1 MNMLSRGL
9 LCYMSGISTFPKA
22 GRRADATG
30 EMRRPPVALS
40 EVFAETVA
48 DAAVAG
54 FVLSHLVKGSDPVLW
69 IQDRLSRRETG
80 QPHISGLGT
89 GRAVL
94 LLEIAR
100 PADVLI
106 AAEEG
111 LRCKV
116 LLAVVAEI
124 WGDPPALNFTATKR
138 LALRAEAM
146 GVPCWLI
153 RHGGTPN
160 LSAARDRWRITSLP
174 SAPDPDDARAP
185 GDPRWRLEL
194 FRSRDKQ
201 PGIWVAQHDRAA
213 DRVDLSAPVP
223 DGTLAEDTGTAGQ
236 RATR

>member
-1 MNMLSRGL
+1 MCGS
-9 LCYMSGISTFPKA
+9 A
-22 GRRADATG
+22 
-30 EMRRPPVALS
+30 VALS
-40 EVFAETVA
+40 EVFAETAA
-48 DAAVAG
+48 DAGTTG
-54 FVLSHLVKGSDPVLW
+54 FILSQITKGSAPVLW

-80 QPHISGLGT
+80 RPHLAGLGV
-89 GRAVL
+89 GRSLL

-111 LRCKV
+111 LRCKA

-138 LALRAEAM
+138 LALRAEVM
-146 GVPCWLI
+146 RIPCWLL
-153 RHGGTPN
+153 RHGGTAN
-160 LSAARDRWRITSLP
+160 LSAARDRWRIVSLP

-201 PGIWVAQHDRAA
+201 PGTWVVRHDRAA
-213 DRVDLSAPVP
+213 DRLDLSAAVP
-223 DGTLAEDTGTAGQ
+223 DGAVAENAGTAGQ
-236 RATR
+236 RTAR